1 MKVITKNNNSKQTC
15 SVLTVSSCHEDY
27 IEARQTHR
35 VFFATNLADT
45 CVQDKKQINK
55 RQHFLLN
62 TCWKE

>member
-45 CVQDKKQINK
+45 CVQDKKQI
-55 RQHFLLN
+55 
-62 TCWKE
+62 KE